1 MSVRDAGFA
10 VEHLRFLTDREE
22 ATDADHAAANLSAR
36 WLADRIESVTARVV
50 DPDKDARLLSRLLFE
65 SRERVEMARDMVE
78 GQSGQ
83 RDEWARRLVDEI
95 DAYRASRGWSPHG
108 FGGET

>member
-1 MSVRDAGFA
+1 MADVLDEVERRIRDQASVQPVGSMAWRAHMADVAHVSEVRRTF
-10 VEHLRFLTDREE
+10 VD
-22 ATDADHAAANLSAR
+22 TDA
-36 WLADRIESVTARVV
+36 
-50 DPDKDARLLSRLLFE
+50 KLLSRLLFE

-78 GQSGQ
+78 GRSGQ

-95 DAYRASRGWSPHG
+95 DAYRAERGWSPHG